1 MAFIGKE
8 IFTEYKKAKAQ
19 FSDFDTWIAEAI
31 REEYGSEFVAPL
43 MAAKICKTSRLPW
56 ENVEVFENIVL
67 VMNGREALPGVDQDV
82 SVKEI
87 AFAVAVL
94 KKEFPDDEFK
104 DALSLAPADSVS
116 LEFSLPFAELSVFV
130 EMLEST
136 CDSESTLEEL
146 LSLAV
151 QPAKT
156 EIISTKTNKILCNLQ
171 ILIFII
177 NLPSQINYVFI
188 LLYWTFRQISTLTLK
203 HSRKTLY

>member
-31 REEYGSEFVAPL
+31 REEYGPEFVAPL

-94 KKEFPDDEFK
+94 KKEFPDDEFN
-104 DALSLAPADSVS
+104 DFICQYFAAEAG
-116 LEFSLPFAELSVFV
+116 EEGIAILPPELSSGQRFIPMIYLNEEQQQVQK
-130 EMLEST
+130 MY
-136 CDSESTLEEL
+136 LEEIRDYVNIMM
-146 LSLAV
+146 SAAEANDLAL
-151 QPAKT
+151 T
-156 EIISTKTNKILCNLQ
+156 STSN
-171 ILIFII
+171 
-177 NLPSQINYVFI
+177 
-188 LLYWTFRQISTLTLK
+188 
-203 HSRKTLY
+203 

>member
-1 MAFIGKE
+1 MFE
-8 IFTEYKKAKAQ
+8 
-19 FSDFDTWIAEAI
+19 AELFEF
-31 REEYGSEFVAPL
+31 EEFPVLISAL
-43 MAAKICKTSRLPW
+43 
-56 ENVEVFENIVL
+56 VFEELLEV
-67 VMNGREALPGVDQDV
+67 
-82 SVKEI
+82 
-87 AFAVAVL
+87 
-94 KKEFPDDEFK
+94 FPDDEFK
-104 DALSLAPADSVS
+104 DALSLDPADSVS

-136 CDSESTLEEL
+136 CGNESTPEEL

-188 LLYWTFRQISTLTLK
+188 LLYWTFRQISTLNLRYR
-203 HSRKTLY
+203 RKNFVLNLVFI